1 MVGYLRIRDIN
12 MNLLQRFEVW
22 VSLLVILICV
32 IFLWESW
39 DLPPGSFEPLGSGP
53 VPQATAFVV
62 IFCAGLVILN
72 ALKKSV
78 QLSEHEE
85 TQEKPSIRAGLI
97 ISSATVVY
105 SLVLHLRLMPF
116 AWMTTLFLIITIW
129 GLEKFD
135 RKKFLPALITAI
147 IIGFASEYL
156 FTEVFIVDL
165 PT

>member
-1 MVGYLRIRDIN
+1 

-53 VPQATAFVV
+53 VPQATAFIV

-72 ALKKSV
+72 ALKQSV
-78 QLSEHEE
+78 QLSANEE
-85 TQEKPSIRAGLI
+85 TKEKPSIRAGFI
-97 ISSATVVY
+97 ISLATVVY
-105 SLVLHLRLMPF
+105 SLVLHFRLMPF

>member
-1 MVGYLRIRDIN
+1 

-72 ALKKSV
+72 AFKKSV
-78 QLSEHEE
+78 QLSENEE
-85 TQEKPSIRAGLI
+85 TQEKPSVRAGLI

>member
-1 MVGYLRIRDIN
+1 

-53 VPQATAFVV
+53 VPQATAFIV

-72 ALKKSV
+72 AFKKSV
-78 QLSEHEE
+78 QLSENEE
-85 TQEKPSIRAGLI
+85 TQEKPSVRAGLI

-105 SLVLHLRLMPF
+105 SLVLHFRLMPF

>member
-1 MVGYLRIRDIN
+1 

-32 IFLWESW
+32 VFLWESW

-78 QLSEHEE
+78 QLSENEE
-85 TQEKPSIRAGLI
+85 TQEKPSVRAGLI

>member
-1 MVGYLRIRDIN
+1 

-78 QLSEHEE
+78 QLSENEE
-85 TQEKPSIRAGLI
+85 TQEKPSVRAGLI

>member
-1 MVGYLRIRDIN
+1 

-22 VSLLVILICV
+22 VSLLVILICL

-72 ALKKSV
+72 AFKKSV
-78 QLSEHEE
+78 QISENEE

-105 SLVLHLRLMPF
+105 SFVLHLRLMPF

>member
-1 MVGYLRIRDIN
+1 

-39 DLPPGSFEPLGSGP
+39 DLQPGSFEPLGSGP

>member
-1 MVGYLRIRDIN
+1 MVGYLRTRDIN

>member
-1 MVGYLRIRDIN
+1 MGYVRIRDIN

-53 VPQATAFVV
+53 VPQVTAFIV

-78 QLSEHEE
+78 QLSENVE
-85 TQEKPSIRAGLI
+85 TKEKPSIRAGLI

-105 SLVLHLRLMPF
+105 SLALNFRLMPF

-135 RKKFLPALITAI
+135 QKKFIAALITAI

>member
-1 MVGYLRIRDIN
+1 

-78 QLSEHEE
+78 QLSKNEE
-85 TQEKPSIRAGLI
+85 TKEKPSIRAGLI
-97 ISSATVVY
+97 ITSATVVY
-105 SLVLHLRLMPF
+105 GLVLHFRLMPF
-116 AWMTTLFLIITIW
+116 AWMTTLFLIIAIW

-135 RKKFLPALITAI
+135 RKKFLPALMTAT

-156 FTEVFIVDL
+156 FTEIFIVDL

>member
-1 MVGYLRIRDIN
+1 

-22 VSLLVILICV
+22 VSLLVILICG

>member
-1 MVGYLRIRDIN
+1 

-78 QLSEHEE
+78 QISENEE
-85 TQEKPSIRAGLI
+85 TQEKPSVQAGLI

>member
-1 MVGYLRIRDIN
+1 

-78 QLSEHEE
+78 QLSANEE
-85 TQEKPSIRAGLI
+85 TQEKPSVRAGLI

-116 AWMTTLFLIITIW
+116 AWMTTIFLIITIW

-135 RKKFLPALITAI
+135 RKKFLPALILSLI
-147 IIGFASEYL
+147 HI
-156 FTEVFIVDL
+156 
-165 PT
+165 

>member
-1 MVGYLRIRDIN
+1 

-129 GLEKFD
+129 GLEKFK
-135 RKKFLPALITAI
+135 REKFLPALITAI

>member
-1 MVGYLRIRDIN
+1 

-39 DLPPGSFEPLGSGP
+39 DLQPGSFEPLGSGP
-53 VPQATAFVV
+53 VPQATAFIV

-78 QLSEHEE
+78 QLSENEE
-85 TQEKPSIRAGLI
+85 TKEKPSIRAGFI

-105 SLVLHLRLMPF
+105 SLVLHFRLMPF

>member
-1 MVGYLRIRDIN
+1 

-78 QLSEHEE
+78 QLSENEE
-85 TQEKPSIRAGLI
+85 TKEKPSIRAGLI

-105 SLVLHLRLMPF
+105 SLVLHLRVMPF

-129 GLEKFD
+129 GLEKFG

>member
-1 MVGYLRIRDIN
+1 

-78 QLSEHEE
+78 QLSENEE
-85 TQEKPSIRAGLI
+85 TQEKPSVRAGLI

-105 SLVLHLRLMPF
+105 SLVLHFRLMPF

-135 RKKFLPALITAI
+135 RKKFLPALITSI

>member
-1 MVGYLRIRDIN
+1 

-72 ALKKSV
+72 ARKKSV
-78 QLSEHEE
+78 QLSENEE
-85 TQEKPSIRAGLI
+85 TQEKPSVRAGLI

-105 SLVLHLRLMPF
+105 SLVLHFRLMPF

>member
-1 MVGYLRIRDIN
+1 

-78 QLSEHEE
+78 QLSANEE
-85 TQEKPSIRAGLI
+85 TQEKPSVRAGLI

>member
-1 MVGYLRIRDIN
+1 

-22 VSLLVILICV
+22 VSLLVILICL

-78 QLSEHEE
+78 QLSENEE
-85 TQEKPSIRAGLI
+85 TQEKPSVRAGLI

-105 SLVLHLRLMPF
+105 SLVLHFRLMPF

-135 RKKFLPALITAI
+135 QKKFLPALITAI

>member
-1 MVGYLRIRDIN
+1 

-78 QLSEHEE
+78 QISENEE

-105 SLVLHLRLMPF
+105 SMVLHLRLMPF

>member
-1 MVGYLRIRDIN
+1 M
-12 MNLLQRFEVW
+12 
-22 VSLLVILICV
+22 
-32 IFLWESW
+32 
-39 DLPPGSFEPLGSGP
+39 
-53 VPQATAFVV
+53 PQATAFIV

-78 QLSEHEE
+78 QLSENEE

>member
-1 MVGYLRIRDIN
+1 

-78 QLSEHEE
+78 QLSENEE
-85 TQEKPSIRAGLI
+85 TQEKPSVRAGLI

-105 SLVLHLRLMPF
+105 SLVLH
-116 AWMTTLFLIITIW
+116 
-129 GLEKFD
+129 
-135 RKKFLPALITAI
+135 
-147 IIGFASEYL
+147 
-156 FTEVFIVDL
+156 
-165 PT
+165 

>member
-1 MVGYLRIRDIN
+1 MVGYVRIRDIN

>member
-1 MVGYLRIRDIN
+1 

-135 RKKFLPALITAI
+135 RKKFLPALITSI

>member
-1 MVGYLRIRDIN
+1 MVGYVRIKDIN

>member
-1 MVGYLRIRDIN
+1 

-78 QLSEHEE
+78 QLSENEE
-85 TQEKPSIRAGLI
+85 TQEKPSVRAGLI
-97 ISSATVVY
+97 NSSATLVY

>member
-1 MVGYLRIRDIN
+1 
-12 MNLLQRFEVW
+12 MNLLQRFKVW
-22 VSLLVILICV
+22 VSLLVILICL

-62 IFCAGLVILN
+62 IFCAGLVFLN

-78 QLSEHEE
+78 QLSENEE
-85 TQEKPSIRAGLI
+85 TKENPSIRAGLI
-97 ISSATVVY
+97 IASATVVY
-105 SLVLHLRLMPF
+105 SLVLHFRLMPF
-116 AWMTTLFLIITIW
+116 AWMTTLFLVITIW

>member
-1 MVGYLRIRDIN
+1 

-53 VPQATAFVV
+53 VPQATAFIV
-62 IFCAGLVILN
+62 IFCAGLVIFN

-78 QLSEHEE
+78 QLSENEE
-85 TQEKPSIRAGLI
+85 TKEKPSVRAGLI

-105 SLVLHLRLMPF
+105 SLVLHFRLMPF
-116 AWMTTLFLIITIW
+116 AWMTALFLIITIW

>member
-1 MVGYLRIRDIN
+1 

-78 QLSEHEE
+78 QLSENEE
-85 TQEKPSIRAGLI
+85 TQEKPSVRAGLI

-105 SLVLHLRLMPF
+105 SLVLHLRVMPF

>member
-1 MVGYLRIRDIN
+1 

-22 VSLLVILICV
+22 VSLLVILICL

-78 QLSEHEE
+78 QLSENEE
-85 TQEKPSIRAGLI
+85 SQEKPSVRAGLI

-116 AWMTTLFLIITIW
+116 AWMTTLFLIIRIW

>member
-1 MVGYLRIRDIN
+1 

-53 VPQATAFVV
+53 VPQATAFIV
-62 IFCAGLVILN
+62 ILCAGLVIFN
-72 ALKKSV
+72 ALRKPA
-78 QLSEHEE
+78 QLSEKVENKI
-85 TQEKPSIRAGLI
+85 QPSIRSGLI
-97 ISSATVVY
+97 ISVATVIY
-105 SLVLHLRLMPF
+105 SLVLHFRLMPF
-116 AWMTTLFLIITIW
+116 AWMTVLFLVTTIW
-129 GLEKFD
+129 GLEKFEK
-135 RKKFLPALITAI
+135 KKFLPALITAI
-147 IIGFASEYL
+147 VIGFASEYL

>member
-1 MVGYLRIRDIN
+1 

-22 VSLLVILICV
+22 VSLLVILICL

-135 RKKFLPALITAI
+135 RKKFLTALITAI